1 MCDEWMPTIEMAM
14 SLAEFEQ
21 LPRNAAYKYEFWDG
35 KARLSPNPKTMHATL
50 DLTTYAIP
58 HDQLPPANEYVISA
72 ASRDLHMELAE
83 LFADAFGQTQPFA
96 SLPEGTRLVAAEE
109 SLRRAFAG
117 EEGPWLE
124 NASFVSRRREGG
136 TLVGA
141 ILLTLIPQGDPSEFS
156 TYRWHDP
163 PTGDAMLN
171 AQPHITWIFT
181 HPFFKGDGIGTSL
194 LVSAVRSLRAAG
206 YRRLLTTFIAGNDSS
221 MLWHWRNGFQLA
233 PYFASKRRFRRN
245 VNAGSIPAEAADF
258 ESDHR

>member
-1 MCDEWMPTIEMAM
+1 MCDEWMPTIELAM
-14 SLAEFEQ
+14 SLAQFEQ
-21 LPRNAAYKYEFWDG
+21 LPRNAAYRYEYLNG
-35 KARLSPNPKTMHATL
+35 TAHLSPRPKTMHATL

-58 HDQLPPANEYVISA
+58 HGDLPPVGEYAISA
-72 ASRDLHMELAE
+72 ASADSHGELAE

-109 SLRRAFAG
+109 SLRRTFAG

-124 NASFVSRRREGG
+124 NASLFARRRECG

-141 ILLTLIPQGDPSEFS
+141 ILLTLIPDGDPSEFN
-156 TYRWHDP
+156 TYRWREP
-163 PTGDAMLN
+163 PAAGTLPNG
-171 AQPHITWIFT
+171 QPHITWIFT
-181 HPFFKGDGIGTSL
+181 HPFFKGDGIGTNL
-194 LVSAVRSLRAAG
+194 LVVAIERLRAAS

-245 VNAGSIPAEAADF
+245 LSAESNREGAAGF
-258 ESDHR
+258 ESDRP